1 MRYTFVLE
9 FNVDEH
15 ELNKIRFLVKA
26 NRHDQKKSRL
36 SENCMQH
43 RINRNEVRLSAKILE
58 DDYLLTNQSQNSRRE
73 ERKRNSTLT
82 ARTVNNSVVTAI

>member
-1 MRYTFVLE
+1 MRYTFVLG

-26 NRHDQKKSRL
+26 SRQDQKKSRL

-43 RINRNEVRLSAKILE
+43 RINNKRSKIIGENTRRRLSS
-58 DDYLLTNQSQNSRRE
+58 NQSNLKFTSRGAQA
-73 ERKRNSTLT
+73 KFDTNGAHS
-82 ARTVNNSVVTAI
+82 